1 MSLQTPLMISSPD
14 ETYALKHR
22 LWQGCPSL
30 LRTPKGRLYAAWY
43 SGGAGEPDKDN
54 YNLIIRS
61 DDDGWTWSEP
71 LTVWPGE
78 SEKHYISIDI
88 QLWLDPQNRMWVF
101 ITQRYLLDNMLL
113 TDPGHLATWAF
124 ICDDPDAD
132 ELVFSEPK
140 YIANGFTRTQPTVLS
155 NGDWLLC
162 AYDWCSENYRYSRS
176 KDHGE
181 TWERCEAGRK
191 FGIAFDEGMILE
203 RKDKTL
209 AYYARTAE
217 KLLAWSVS
225 DDLEGSHWKD
235 GEYIPILSGCSRFF
249 IKRLR
254 SGRVLLIH
262 NDSQLRRTDLCA
274 KLSEDD
280 GKTWPYSLHLD
291 EAQDKAH
298 HVTYPD
304 AVETE
309 DGYIQMLY
317 DCGRSTFKE
326 IRMAQFT
333 EEDIIAGELLD
344 HGSYL
349 RRIISKAPGRP
360 DKDYAEKKQNERE
373 IWSKEVFAKVIP
385 EYLK

>member
-1 MSLQTPLMISSPD
+1 M
-14 ETYALKHR
+14 
-22 LWQGCPSL
+22 
-30 LRTPKGRLYAAWY
+30 
-43 SGGAGEPDKDN
+43 
-54 YNLIIRS
+54 
-61 DDDGWTWSEP
+61 
-71 LTVWPGE
+71 
-78 SEKHYISIDI
+78 
-88 QLWLDPQNRMWVF
+88 
-101 ITQRYLLDNMLL
+101 
-113 TDPGHLATWAF
+113 
-124 ICDDPDAD
+124 
-132 ELVFSEPK
+132 
-140 YIANGFTRTQPTVLS
+140 
-155 NGDWLLC
+155 
-162 AYDWCSENYRYSRS
+162 
-176 KDHGE
+176 
-181 TWERCEAGRK
+181 
-191 FGIAFDEGMILE
+191 
-203 RKDKTL
+203 
-209 AYYARTAE
+209 
-217 KLLAWSVS
+217 
-225 DDLEGSHWKD
+225 EGSHWKD

-333 EEDIIAGELLD
+333 EEDIIAGELLN

-349 RRIISKAPGRP
+349 RRIISKAPGRT
-360 DKDYAEKKQNERE
+360 DKDYAEKRQNERE